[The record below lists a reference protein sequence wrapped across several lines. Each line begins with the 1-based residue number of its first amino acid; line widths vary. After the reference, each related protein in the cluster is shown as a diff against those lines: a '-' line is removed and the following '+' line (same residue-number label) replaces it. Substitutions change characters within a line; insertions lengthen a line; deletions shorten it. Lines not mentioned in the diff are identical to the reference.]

1 MRSNDWL
8 HHIMS
13 CHVMS
18 CHVSLLPAAVT
29 DEEEDDERMDFRAG
43 AAYEGAIFDELPP
56 RPLLQLLPL

>member
-1 MRSNDWL
+1 
-8 HHIMS
+8 MS